1 MKRILH
7 YVAIVLLSLT
17 GPICSIYAAPETS
30 EAASADTLRTTSV
43 ARTAQPSDGQG
54 SGVVDPS
61 VVSSATAAL
70 PPGEAL
76 PDTVGLITRM
86 VLSLFAVIFLIW
98 GAVQLLKRFSSG
110 GTRSSGATHIRVLDR
125 AYIAPKKS
133 IYVVQIG
140 DKALALGVSDQQMT
154 TLTDLDL
161 QDTLAQYAD
170 APSTPVV
177 QRFTDV
183 LKTVNARFVRQIE
196 EPAT

>member
-1 MKRILH
+1 
-7 YVAIVLLSLT
+7 
-17 GPICSIYAAPETS
+17 
-30 EAASADTLRTTSV
+30 
-43 ARTAQPSDGQG
+43 
-54 SGVVDPS
+54 
-61 VVSSATAAL
+61 
-70 PPGEAL
+70 
-76 PDTVGLITRM
+76 
-86 VLSLFAVIFLIW
+86 
-98 GAVQLLKRFSSG
+98 
-110 GTRSSGATHIRVLDR
+110 DR